1 MDFIT
6 SLPEVDG
13 YSAILTCVDR
23 LTKLVRLTPTR
34 MEGLDAR
41 GVAKRFIRRIV
52 RDFGVPKSIVSDH
65 DPRFVSENWRALMA
79 ILGTR
84 LMHTSAYHP

>member
-23 LTKLVRLTPTR
+23 LTKLDRLTPTP

-41 GVAKRFIRRIV
+41 GVAKLFFRRIF
-52 RDFGVPKSIVSDH
+52 RDFGVQKSIVSDR
-65 DPRFVSENWRALMA
+65 DPIFVSEFWRALMA

-84 LMHTSAYHP
+84 LMHSSAYHP